1 MTDPL
6 RAIGSLIDIL
16 PDAVLLVDASGR
28 IVKANAAVESLLG
41 HDPARLCGQP
51 LDRLIPADVRA
62 RHEVLLADYVE
73 RGHAGLMTSRPVLQA
88 LHHSGAVVQV
98 SISLSTLDL
107 PEQRLAVAVI
117 RDASNVHDQLEKA
130 TAQAETDPLTGIGNR
145 LRMSRRMFSWMQ
157 AERPFAL
164 LYFDLTAFKPLNDLY
179 GHRIGDE
186 VLRLVA
192 RRTLALVREG
202 DLAVRVGGDEFVILI
217 DGLSDAQL
225 LETRA
230 RSVAASLTR
239 PFSVG
244 DVNASVGVSIGGAV
258 FPRDARTESDLLA
271 VADANMYRAKQAGQS
286 YWLAPES

>member
-28 IVKANAAVESLLG
+28 IVKANAAVEPLLG

-51 LDRLIPADVRA
+51 LARLIPAGVRA
-62 RHEVLLADYVE
+62 RHEVLLADYVA
-73 RGHAGLMTSRPVLQA
+73 RGQAGPMTSRPVQQA

-98 SISLSTLDL
+98 SVALSRLDL
-107 PEQRLAVAVI
+107 PGQRLAVAVI

-130 TAQAETDPLTGIGNR
+130 TAQAETDLLTGIGNR
-145 LRMSRRMFSWMQ
+145 LRMSRRMFAWMQ

-164 LYFDLTAFKPLNDLY
+164 LYFDLTAFKPLNDLH

-230 RSVAASLTR
+230 GSLAASLTR
-239 PFSVG
+239 PFAVG
-244 DVNASVGVSIGGAV
+244 DVNASVGVNIGGAL

-271 VADANMYRAKQAGQS
+271 LADANMYRAKQAGQS
-286 YWLAPES
+286 YWLAPEP